1 MMSPMV
7 LLPSHFLMAEVNVQV
22 QVAPVAVKAAASS
35 EDEADEHQ
43 ARAAASVS
51 PTSAFSYSHAGL
63 PGSGHGSSSF
73 EHAGHDDDASSN
85 ASSWEQAS
93 SLARADSGK
102 PRSEPDSEEAL
113 SELQVNHPSCVSC
126 FQAADDRCS
135 LLSKKLLHP
144 CIMKCINIHHWHA
157 KLSDD
162 LTIPALCL

>member
-1 MMSPMV
+1 M
-7 LLPSHFLMAEVNVQV
+7 LVQ
-22 QVAPVAVKAAASS
+22 APVAPPAIKAAPHSAS
-35 EDEADEHQ
+35 EDEAEEQQ
-43 ARAAASVS
+43 APPTASVS

-113 SELQVNHPSCVSC
+113 SELQVGH
-126 FQAADDRCS
+126 
-135 LLSKKLLHP
+135 
-144 CIMKCINIHHWHA
+144 
-157 KLSDD
+157 
-162 LTIPALCL
+162 PALDKTRS